1 MDNIKSILTWND
13 LIDKDC
19 QKLLQEVMI
28 GEDLDKISEYGENI
42 RGDAQSAL
50 NEISPVD
57 EVSIK
62 FREIL
67 KGFIF
72 AGYNYSTG
80 DILSASKWMNV
91 IYDKYADFYEY
102 SHK

>member
-1 MDNIKSILTWND
+1 MDNIKNILTWNE

-19 QKLLQEVMI
+19 QKLLREIMI
-28 GEDLDKISEYGENI
+28 GEDLNKISEYGENI
-42 RGDAQSAL
+42 RWDAQSAL

-57 EVSIK
+57 EVSIE

-67 KGFIF
+67 KDFIF

-80 DILSASKWMNV
+80 DILSASKWMNI
-91 IYDKYADFYEY
+91 IYNKYNGFYGY
-102 SHK
+102 TNK